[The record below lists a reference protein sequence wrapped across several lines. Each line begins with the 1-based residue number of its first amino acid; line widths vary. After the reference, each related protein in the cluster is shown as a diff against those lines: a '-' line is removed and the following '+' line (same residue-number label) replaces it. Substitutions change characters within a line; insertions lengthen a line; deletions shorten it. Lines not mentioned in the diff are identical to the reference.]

1 MAAMAAA
8 PPPSASKLRLPPPS
22 TPPLPGSPNRRSR
35 FQFHSDTKAP
45 TELKEFSTQAYKR
58 HTEFRKRVNDL
69 DHNVAAWTSRFAE
82 EIITRDKDMV
92 GMYDYAVAEPLERCA
107 DRFMRRMDAEFGTL
121 QVKPNADMSMSA
133 SLDTSYYREE
143 EMDNGKQSEDISV
156 DVEDP
161 LVDQEGMD
169 QEPSKVE
176 QASNSNADD
185 SNDGPSLQSLSEQ
198 ISSLSYNLMEH
209 IHITTPSLRNQH
221 LDSFHIK
228 FKTEIPPKL
237 HMEKTKAA
245 KREQAIFQKFE
256 SMAGLASRSLYD
268 ENAKRVA
275 QLKLVE
281 EKILEAGGWD
291 EKRTSRFLDEVKDI
305 RMTLKFE
312 REERIKNDELV
323 LEKIVECR
331 VQLHKALLDSINCE

>member
-1 MAAMAAA
+1 
-8 PPPSASKLRLPPPS
+8 
-22 TPPLPGSPNRRSR
+22 
-35 FQFHSDTKAP
+35 
-45 TELKEFSTQAYKR
+45 
-58 HTEFRKRVNDL
+58 
-69 DHNVAAWTSRFAE
+69 
-82 EIITRDKDMV
+82 MV

-107 DRFMRRMDAEFGTL
+107 ERFMRRMDVEFGNL
-121 QVKPNADMSMSA
+121 QAKTNADMSA

-143 EMDNGKQSEDISV
+143 EVGNGNQSEDGNAA
-156 DVEDP
+156 EDP
-161 LVDQEGMD
+161 LVDQEGID
-169 QEPSKVE
+169 QEPSKFE
-176 QASNSNADD
+176 QASNADY
-185 SNDGPSLQSLSEQ
+185 SNDGRPSLQSLSEQ

-221 LDSFHIK
+221 LDSFQIK
-228 FKTEIPPKL
+228 LKTEIPPKL

-256 SMAGLASRSLYD
+256 SMAGLASRSLYE

-305 RMTLKFE
+305 RMTLKLE
-312 REERIKNDELV
+312 REERMKNDELV

-331 VQLHKALLDSINCE
+331 VQLHKVLLDSMNCE